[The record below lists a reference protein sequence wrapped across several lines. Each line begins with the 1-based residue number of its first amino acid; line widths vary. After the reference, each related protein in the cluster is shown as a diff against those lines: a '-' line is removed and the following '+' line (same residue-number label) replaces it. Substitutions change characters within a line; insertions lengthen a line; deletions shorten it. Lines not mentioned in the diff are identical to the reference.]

1 MTILIGDDHSVVRR
15 GLRNILNDAFPF
27 AQIEEASDGIEL
39 LEKALSQDW
48 SIIISDITMPGKTG
62 IEVLKE
68 LKETKPKQ
76 PVLIL
81 SVHAPEQYAVRTLK
95 AGAAGYLTK
104 ESAPDELVKAVQ
116 HILSGR
122 KYITSEI
129 AELLVDVNSN
139 DDSNK
144 KLHEILSDREFE
156 VLKLIASGKTV
167 SQVAE
172 ILSLSIHTISTYR
185 SRILEKMRMSTNAEI
200 TKYAITNQLA

>member
-1 MTILIGDDHSVVRR
+1 MNILIGDDHSVVRR

-39 LEKALSQDW
+39 LEKALSEDW

>member
-15 GLRNILNDAFPF
+15 GLKTILLDAYPF

-39 LEKALSQDW
+39 LDKALKQDW
-48 SIIISDITMPGKTG
+48 SIIISDITMPGFTG
-62 IEVLKE
+62 IEVLKQ
-68 LKETKPKQ
+68 LKEKKPKQ
-76 PVLIL
+76 PVLML
-81 SVHAPEQYAVRTLK
+81 SVHAPEQYAIRTLK
-95 AGAAGYLTK
+95 AGASGYLTK

-122 KYITSEI
+122 KYITPEV
-129 AELLVDVNSN
+129 AELLVFMNSD

-144 KLHEILSDREFE
+144 KLHESLSDREFE

-167 SQVAE
+167 SQIAE

-185 SRILEKMRMSTNAEI
+185 SRILEKMHMSTNAEL
-200 TKYAITNQLA
+200 TKYAITNQLV

>member
-1 MTILIGDDHSVVRR
+1 MNILIGDDHSVVRR

>member
-129 AELLVDVNSN
+129 AELLVDFNSN

>member
-39 LEKALSQDW
+39 LDKALDQEW

-139 DDSNK
+139 EDSNK

-167 SQVAE
+167 SQIAE

-185 SRILEKMRMSTNAEI
+185 SRILEKMRMSTNAEL

>member
-1 MTILIGDDHSVVRR
+1 MNILIGDDHSVVRR

-27 AQIEEASDGIEL
+27 AQIEEAADGNEL
-39 LEKALSQDW
+39 LEKALSEDW

-139 DDSNK
+139 DDSSK

>member
-39 LEKALSQDW
+39 LDKALDQEW

-139 DDSNK
+139 EDSNK

-167 SQVAE
+167 SQIAE
-172 ILSLSIHTISTYR
+172 ILSLSIHTIRTYR
-185 SRILEKMRMSTNAEI
+185 SRILEKMRMSTNAEL

>member
-1 MTILIGDDHSVVRR
+1 MNILIGDDHGVVRR
-15 GLRNILNDAFPF
+15 GLKTILNEAFPF
-27 AQIEEASDGIEL
+27 AQIEEAADGIEL
-39 LEKALSQDW
+39 LQKALAQDW

-76 PVLIL
+76 SVLML

-95 AGAAGYLTK
+95 AGASGYLTK

-122 KYITSEI
+122 KYITPEI
-129 AELLVDVNSN
+129 AELLIDVNSGE
-139 DDSNK
+139 DSNK
-144 KLHEILSDREFE
+144 KIHESLSDREFE

-167 SQVAE
+167 SQIAE

-185 SRILEKMRMSTNAEI
+185 SRILEKMHMSTNAEL

>member
-39 LEKALSQDW
+39 LDKALDQEW

-81 SVHAPEQYAVRTLK
+81 SVHAPEQDAVRTLK

-139 DDSNK
+139 EDSNK

-167 SQVAE
+167 SQIAE

-185 SRILEKMRMSTNAEI
+185 SRILEKMRMSTNAEL

>member
-39 LEKALSQDW
+39 LDKALEQEW

-122 KYITSEI
+122 KYITSDI

-139 DDSNK
+139 EDSNK

-167 SQVAE
+167 SQIAE

-185 SRILEKMRMSTNAEI
+185 SRILEKMRMSTNAEL